1 MRKVEFFDTSLRDGE
16 QTPGVNFS
24 IKEKVAIA
32 KQLEKWGISVIEAG
46 FPAASPDSFEAVK
59 FYCSFPL
66 QIKTNQI
73 FKSEAYTYPLFP
85 CFKPSFMLK

>member
-1 MRKVEFFDTSLRDGE
+1 MKRLALFHSDSPWRAKT
-16 QTPGVNFS
+16 NFTISYVSFLFRVKPIYS
-24 IKEKVAIA
+24 IYSTQKTLKKLA
-32 KQLEKWGISVIEAG
+32 KYQNS
-46 FPAASPDSFEAVK
+46 VK